1 MSDWVSRS
9 AYTVT
14 LFWVSLQL
22 ITTGTIIE
30 VTVSEHLVRDR
41 LDTDETGLEVSVTSR
56 QSLSE
61 TLLKFN
67 SGVGLEF
74 LWKHVG

>member
-1 MSDWVSRS
+1 MSDCVSRS

-14 LFWVSLQL
+14 FLSVPLQL

-30 VTVSEHLVRDR
+30 VTMSELLVRDR
-41 LDTDETGLEVSVTSR
+41 FDTDETGLEVFVISKL
-56 QSLSE
+56 SLSE
-61 TLLKFN
+61 TLLKLG
-67 SGVGLEF
+67 SDLGLEF